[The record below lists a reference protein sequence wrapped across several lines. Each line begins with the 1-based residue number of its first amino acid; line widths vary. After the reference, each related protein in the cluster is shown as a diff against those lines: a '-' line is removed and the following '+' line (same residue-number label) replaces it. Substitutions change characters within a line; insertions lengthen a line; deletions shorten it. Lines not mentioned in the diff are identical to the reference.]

1 MRFSEC
7 RRTRPNPRIKKAFR
21 RRARELHPDVN
32 KAADA
37 EDQFKELNEAY
48 DVLSD
53 PNKRAQY
60 DRFGTIPGAAGGGY
74 GGGSGYVDFDDLF
87 GGGFGGMGDIFS
99 SFFGGQGGQGG
110 RPARKEGRDMGVG
123 LRITLEEVA
132 CGVEKEIVYD
142 RLAPCP
148 DCKGTGLGE
157 NGKVVTCPE
166 CGGKGR
172 VVSVQRT
179 FLGDMQT
186 ATTCKKCNGTGSSIE
201 NPCPECEGQ
210 GRVPDRQRVTV
221 KVPAGI
227 RDGQQLRV
235 GGFGEA
241 GIQGAQAGD
250 LIVTCRVQPH
260 EFFERDGDDLH
271 GRANIS
277 FIQAILG
284 AEIENRRHHARRE
297 GAGPYP
303 RGLPKRAGRSRK
315 GLRHAAP
322 EERYPRQY
330 VRPRERRHPR
340 EDYKE
345 AARAA
350 REARGRDGRRG
361 GSSPKPVAKAARR
374 LQLAHLKGKV
384 AKTHV
389 TATFLP

>member
-1 MRFSEC
+1 MAKDLYEILGVSKDASDSE
-7 RRTRPNPRIKKAFR
+7 IKKAFR

-53 PNKRAQY
+53 SNKRAQY

-132 CGVEKEIVYD
+132 RGVEKEIVYD

-271 GRANIS
+271 GRANVS

-284 AEIENRRHHARRE
+284 AEIEIDGIMPDEKVQVRIPAGCQNEQVVRVKGFGMPRLKSDIRGSMYVHVNVVIPEKITKKQRE
-297 GAGPYP
+297 LLEKLADEMGEEV
-303 RGLPKRAGRSRK
+303 
-315 GLRHAAP
+315 AAP
-322 EERYPRQY
+322 RSPLQ
-330 VRPRERRHPR
+330 
-340 EDYKE
+340 KL
-345 AARAA
+345 
-350 REARGRDGRRG
+350 RD
-361 GSSPKPVAKAARR
+361 A
-374 LQLAHLKGKV
+374 
-384 AKTHV
+384 
-389 TATFLP
+389 FN

>member
-1 MRFSEC
+1 MAKDLYEILGVSKDASDSE
-7 RRTRPNPRIKKAFR
+7 IKKAFR

-132 CGVEKEIVYD
+132 RGVEKEIVYD

-284 AEIENRRHHARRE
+284 AEIEIDGIMPDEKVQVRIPAGCQNEQVVRVKGFGMPRLKSDIRGSMYVHVNIVIPEKITKKQRE
-297 GAGPYP
+297 LLEKLADEM
-303 RGLPKRAGRSRK
+303 REEV
-315 GLRHAAP
+315 AAP
-322 EERYPRQY
+322 RSPLQ
-330 VRPRERRHPR
+330 
-340 EDYKE
+340 KL
-345 AARAA
+345 
-350 REARGRDGRRG
+350 RD
-361 GSSPKPVAKAARR
+361 A
-374 LQLAHLKGKV
+374 
-384 AKTHV
+384 
-389 TATFLP
+389 FN

>member
-1 MRFSEC
+1 MAKDLYESLGVSKDASDSE
-7 RRTRPNPRIKKAFR
+7 IKKAFR

-132 CGVEKEIVYD
+132 RGVEKEIVYD

-284 AEIENRRHHARRE
+284 AEIEIDGIMPDEKVQVRIPAGCQNEQVVRVKGFGMPRLKSDIRGSMYVHVNVVIPEKITKKQRE
-297 GAGPYP
+297 LLEKLADEMGEEV
-303 RGLPKRAGRSRK
+303 
-315 GLRHAAP
+315 AAP
-322 EERYPRQY
+322 RSPLQ
-330 VRPRERRHPR
+330 
-340 EDYKE
+340 KL
-345 AARAA
+345 
-350 REARGRDGRRG
+350 RD
-361 GSSPKPVAKAARR
+361 A
-374 LQLAHLKGKV
+374 
-384 AKTHV
+384 
-389 TATFLP
+389 FN

>member
-1 MRFSEC
+1 MAKDLYEILGVSKDASDSE
-7 RRTRPNPRIKKAFR
+7 IKKAFR

-157 NGKVVTCPE
+157 NGKIVTCPE

-284 AEIENRRHHARRE
+284 AEIEIDGIMPDEKVQVRIPAGCQNEQVVRVKGFGMPRLKSNIRGSMYVHVNVVIPEKITKKQRE
-297 GAGPYP
+297 LLEKLADEMGEEV
-303 RGLPKRAGRSRK
+303 
-315 GLRHAAP
+315 AAP
-322 EERYPRQY
+322 RSPLQ
-330 VRPRERRHPR
+330 
-340 EDYKE
+340 KL
-345 AARAA
+345 
-350 REARGRDGRRG
+350 RD
-361 GSSPKPVAKAARR
+361 A
-374 LQLAHLKGKV
+374 
-384 AKTHV
+384 
-389 TATFLP
+389 FN

>member
-1 MRFSEC
+1 MAKDLYEILGVSKDASDSE
-7 RRTRPNPRIKKAFR
+7 IKKAFR

-37 EDQFKELNEAY
+37 EDQFKELNKAY

-132 CGVEKEIVYD
+132 RGVEKEIVYD

-284 AEIENRRHHARRE
+284 AEIEIDGIMPDEKVQVRIPAGCQNEQVVRVKGFGMPRLKSDIRGSMYVHVNVVIPEKITKKQRE
-297 GAGPYP
+297 LLEKLADEMGEEV
-303 RGLPKRAGRSRK
+303 
-315 GLRHAAP
+315 AAP
-322 EERYPRQY
+322 RSPLQ
-330 VRPRERRHPR
+330 
-340 EDYKE
+340 KL
-345 AARAA
+345 
-350 REARGRDGRRG
+350 RD
-361 GSSPKPVAKAARR
+361 A
-374 LQLAHLKGKV
+374 
-384 AKTHV
+384 
-389 TATFLP
+389 FN

>member
-1 MRFSEC
+1 MAKDLYEILGVSKDASESE
-7 RRTRPNPRIKKAFR
+7 IKKAFR

-132 CGVEKEIVYD
+132 RGVEKEIVYD

-148 DCKGTGLGE
+148 DCKWTGLGE

-271 GRANIS
+271 GRANVS

-284 AEIENRRHHARRE
+284 AEIEIDGIMPDEKVQVRIPAGCQNEQVVRVKGFGMPRLKSDIRGSMYVHVNVVIPEKITKKQRE
-297 GAGPYP
+297 LLEKLADEMGEEV
-303 RGLPKRAGRSRK
+303 
-315 GLRHAAP
+315 AAP
-322 EERYPRQY
+322 RSPLQ
-330 VRPRERRHPR
+330 
-340 EDYKE
+340 KL
-345 AARAA
+345 
-350 REARGRDGRRG
+350 RD
-361 GSSPKPVAKAARR
+361 A
-374 LQLAHLKGKV
+374 
-384 AKTHV
+384 
-389 TATFLP
+389 FN

>member
-1 MRFSEC
+1 MAKDLYEILGVSKDASDAE
-7 RRTRPNPRIKKAFR
+7 IKKAFR

-32 KAADA
+32 KAPDA

-60 DRFGTIPGAAGGGY
+60 DRFGTIPGAAGGAGA
-74 GGGSGYVDFDDLF
+74 GGYVDFDDLF

-110 RPARKEGRDMGVG
+110 RPTRKEGRDMGVG

-148 DCKGTGLGE
+148 DCKGTGMGE

-186 ATTCKKCNGTGSSIE
+186 ATTCKKCGGTGQSIE

-271 GRANIS
+271 ARANVS

-284 AEIENRRHHARRE
+284 AEIEIDGIMPDEKVSVRIP
-297 GAGPYP
+297 AGCQNEQVVRAKGFGMP
-303 RGLPKRAGRSRK
+303 RLKS
-315 GLRHAAP
+315 
-322 EERYPRQY
+322 
-330 VRPRERRHPR
+330 
-340 EDYKE
+340 
-345 AARAA
+345 
-350 REARGRDGRRG
+350 EARGNIYVHVNVLIPEKVSKKERELLEKLASEMGEEVSAPRSPLQKLRD
-361 GSSPKPVAKAARR
+361 A
-374 LQLAHLKGKV
+374 
-384 AKTHV
+384 
-389 TATFLP
+389 FN

>member
-1 MRFSEC
+1 MAKDLYEILGVSKDASDSE
-7 RRTRPNPRIKKAFR
+7 IKKAFR

-132 CGVEKEIVYD
+132 RGVEKEIVYD

-172 VVSVQRT
+172 VISVQRT

-284 AEIENRRHHARRE
+284 AEIEIDGIMPDEKVQVRIPAGCQNEQVVRVKGFGMPRLKSDIRGSMYVHVNVVIPEKITKKQRE
-297 GAGPYP
+297 LLEKLADEMGEEV
-303 RGLPKRAGRSRK
+303 
-315 GLRHAAP
+315 AAP
-322 EERYPRQY
+322 RSPLQ
-330 VRPRERRHPR
+330 
-340 EDYKE
+340 KL
-345 AARAA
+345 
-350 REARGRDGRRG
+350 RD
-361 GSSPKPVAKAARR
+361 A
-374 LQLAHLKGKV
+374 
-384 AKTHV
+384 
-389 TATFLP
+389 FN

>member
-1 MRFSEC
+1 MAKDLYEILGVSKDASDSE
-7 RRTRPNPRIKKAFR
+7 IKKAFR

-32 KAADA
+32 KAADS

-132 CGVEKEIVYD
+132 RGVEKEIVYD

-271 GRANIS
+271 ARANVS

-284 AEIENRRHHARRE
+284 AEIEIDGIMPDEKVQVRIPAGCQNEQVVRVKGFGMPRLKSDIRGSMYVHVNVVIPEKITKKQRE
-297 GAGPYP
+297 LLEKLAHEMGEEV
-303 RGLPKRAGRSRK
+303 
-315 GLRHAAP
+315 AAP
-322 EERYPRQY
+322 RSPLQ
-330 VRPRERRHPR
+330 
-340 EDYKE
+340 KL
-345 AARAA
+345 
-350 REARGRDGRRG
+350 RD
-361 GSSPKPVAKAARR
+361 A
-374 LQLAHLKGKV
+374 
-384 AKTHV
+384 
-389 TATFLP
+389 FN

>member
-1 MRFSEC
+1 MAKDLYEILGVSKDASDSE
-7 RRTRPNPRIKKAFR
+7 IKKAFR

-53 PNKRAQY
+53 SNKRAQY

-132 CGVEKEIVYD
+132 RGVEKEIVYD

-284 AEIENRRHHARRE
+284 AEIEIDGIMPDEKVQVRIPAGCQNEQVVRVKGFGMPRLKSDIRGSMYVHVNVVIPEKITKKQRE
-297 GAGPYP
+297 LLEKLADEMGEEV
-303 RGLPKRAGRSRK
+303 
-315 GLRHAAP
+315 AAP
-322 EERYPRQY
+322 RSPLQ
-330 VRPRERRHPR
+330 
-340 EDYKE
+340 KL
-345 AARAA
+345 
-350 REARGRDGRRG
+350 RD
-361 GSSPKPVAKAARR
+361 A
-374 LQLAHLKGKV
+374 
-384 AKTHV
+384 
-389 TATFLP
+389 FN

>member
-1 MRFSEC
+1 MAKDLYEILGVSKDASESE
-7 RRTRPNPRIKKAFR
+7 IKKAFR

-48 DVLSD
+48 DVLAD

-132 CGVEKEIVYD
+132 RGVEKEIVYD

-284 AEIENRRHHARRE
+284 AEIEIDGIMPDEKVQVRIPAGCQNEQVVRVKGFGMPRLKSDIRGSMYVHVNVVIPEKITKKQRE
-297 GAGPYP
+297 LLEKLADEMGEEV
-303 RGLPKRAGRSRK
+303 
-315 GLRHAAP
+315 AAP
-322 EERYPRQY
+322 RSPLQ
-330 VRPRERRHPR
+330 
-340 EDYKE
+340 KL
-345 AARAA
+345 
-350 REARGRDGRRG
+350 RD
-361 GSSPKPVAKAARR
+361 A
-374 LQLAHLKGKV
+374 
-384 AKTHV
+384 
-389 TATFLP
+389 FN

>member
-1 MRFSEC
+1 MAKDLYEILGVSKDASDAE
-7 RRTRPNPRIKKAFR
+7 IKKAFR

-132 CGVEKEIVYD
+132 RGVEKEIVYD

-271 GRANIS
+271 GRANVS

-284 AEIENRRHHARRE
+284 AEIEIDGIMPDEKVQVRIPAGCQNEQVVRVKGFGMPRLKNDIRGNMYVHVNVVIPEKITKKQRE
-297 GAGPYP
+297 LLEKLADEMGEEV
-303 RGLPKRAGRSRK
+303 
-315 GLRHAAP
+315 AAP
-322 EERYPRQY
+322 RSPLQ
-330 VRPRERRHPR
+330 
-340 EDYKE
+340 KL
-345 AARAA
+345 
-350 REARGRDGRRG
+350 RD
-361 GSSPKPVAKAARR
+361 A
-374 LQLAHLKGKV
+374 
-384 AKTHV
+384 
-389 TATFLP
+389 FN

>member
-1 MRFSEC
+1 MAKDLYEILGVSKDASESE
-7 RRTRPNPRIKKAFR
+7 IKKAFR

-132 CGVEKEIVYD
+132 RGVEKEIVYD

-284 AEIENRRHHARRE
+284 AEIEIDGIMPDEKVQVRIPAGCQNEQVVRVKGFGMPRLKSDIRGSMYVHVNVVIPEKITKKQRE
-297 GAGPYP
+297 LLEKLADEMGEEV
-303 RGLPKRAGRSRK
+303 
-315 GLRHAAP
+315 AAP
-322 EERYPRQY
+322 RSPLQ
-330 VRPRERRHPR
+330 
-340 EDYKE
+340 KL
-345 AARAA
+345 
-350 REARGRDGRRG
+350 RD
-361 GSSPKPVAKAARR
+361 A
-374 LQLAHLKGKV
+374 
-384 AKTHV
+384 
-389 TATFLP
+389 FN

>member
-1 MRFSEC
+1 MAKDLYEILGVSKDASDAE
-7 RRTRPNPRIKKAFR
+7 IKKAFR

-123 LRITLEEVA
+123 LRITLDEVA
-132 CGVEKEIVYD
+132 RGVEKEIVYD

-271 GRANIS
+271 GRANVS

-284 AEIENRRHHARRE
+284 AEIEIDGIMPDEKVQVRIPAGCQNEQVVRVKGFGMPRLKSDIRGNMYVHVNVVIPEKITKKQRE
-297 GAGPYP
+297 LLEKLADEMGEEV
-303 RGLPKRAGRSRK
+303 
-315 GLRHAAP
+315 AAP
-322 EERYPRQY
+322 RSPLQ
-330 VRPRERRHPR
+330 
-340 EDYKE
+340 KL
-345 AARAA
+345 
-350 REARGRDGRRG
+350 RD
-361 GSSPKPVAKAARR
+361 A
-374 LQLAHLKGKV
+374 
-384 AKTHV
+384 
-389 TATFLP
+389 FN

>member
-1 MRFSEC
+1 MAKDLYEILGVSKDASESE
-7 RRTRPNPRIKKAFR
+7 IKKAFR

-132 CGVEKEIVYD
+132 RGVEKEIVYD

-235 GGFGEA
+235 AASAKQAFRA
-241 GIQGAQAGD
+241 HRRATSLSLAACNRTSSSNATATICTGARMYPSSRRSLVPKSRSTASCP
-250 LIVTCRVQPH
+250 TRRCRSV
-260 EFFERDGDDLH
+260 
-271 GRANIS
+271 S
-277 FIQAILG
+277 
-284 AEIENRRHHARRE
+284 
-297 GAGPYP
+297 P
-303 RGLPKRAGRSRK
+303 R
-315 GLRHAAP
+315 
-322 EERYPRQY
+322 
-330 VRPRERRHPR
+330 
-340 EDYKE
+340 
-345 AARAA
+345 
-350 REARGRDGRRG
+350 
-361 GSSPKPVAKAARR
+361 
-374 LQLAHLKGKV
+374 V
-384 AKTHV
+384 AKTSRSF
-389 TATFLP
+389 A

>member
-1 MRFSEC
+1 MAKDLYEILGVSKDASDSE
-7 RRTRPNPRIKKAFR
+7 IKKAFR

-132 CGVEKEIVYD
+132 RGVEKEIVYD

-210 GRVPDRQRVTV
+210 GRVPERQRVTV

-227 RDGQQLRV
+227 RDGHQLRV

-271 GRANIS
+271 GRANVS

-284 AEIENRRHHARRE
+284 AEIEIDGIMPDEKVQVRIPAGCQNEQVVRVKGFGMPRLKSDIRGSMYVHVNVVIPEKITKKQRE
-297 GAGPYP
+297 LLEKLADEMGEEV
-303 RGLPKRAGRSRK
+303 
-315 GLRHAAP
+315 AAP
-322 EERYPRQY
+322 RSPLQ
-330 VRPRERRHPR
+330 
-340 EDYKE
+340 KL
-345 AARAA
+345 
-350 REARGRDGRRG
+350 RD
-361 GSSPKPVAKAARR
+361 A
-374 LQLAHLKGKV
+374 
-384 AKTHV
+384 
-389 TATFLP
+389 FN

>member
-1 MRFSEC
+1 MAKDLYEILGVSKDASDAE
-7 RRTRPNPRIKKAFR
+7 IKKAFR

-132 CGVEKEIVYD
+132 RGVEKEIVYD

-271 GRANIS
+271 GRANVS

-284 AEIENRRHHARRE
+284 AEIGIDGIMPDEKVQVRIPAGCQNEQVVRVKGFGMPRLKSDIRGNMYVHVNVVIPEKITKKQRE
-297 GAGPYP
+297 LLEKLADEMGEEV
-303 RGLPKRAGRSRK
+303 
-315 GLRHAAP
+315 AAP
-322 EERYPRQY
+322 RSPLQ
-330 VRPRERRHPR
+330 
-340 EDYKE
+340 KL
-345 AARAA
+345 
-350 REARGRDGRRG
+350 RD
-361 GSSPKPVAKAARR
+361 A
-374 LQLAHLKGKV
+374 
-384 AKTHV
+384 
-389 TATFLP
+389 FN

>member
-1 MRFSEC
+1 MAKDLYEILGVSKYASESE
-7 RRTRPNPRIKKAFR
+7 IKKAFR

-132 CGVEKEIVYD
+132 RGVEKEIVYD

-271 GRANIS
+271 GRANVS

-284 AEIENRRHHARRE
+284 AEIEIDGIMPDEKVQVRIPAGCQNEQVVRVKGFGMPRLKSDIRGSMYVHVNVVIPEKITKKQRE
-297 GAGPYP
+297 LLEKLADEMGEEV
-303 RGLPKRAGRSRK
+303 
-315 GLRHAAP
+315 AAP
-322 EERYPRQY
+322 R
-330 VRPRERRHPR
+330 
-340 EDYKE
+340 
-345 AARAA
+345 
-350 REARGRDGRRG
+350 
-361 GSSPKPVAKAARR
+361 SP
-374 LQLAHLKGKV
+374 LQKLHDA
-384 AKTHV
+384 
-389 TATFLP
+389 FN

>member
-1 MRFSEC
+1 MAKDLYEILGVSKDASDSE
-7 RRTRPNPRIKKAFR
+7 IKKAFR

-74 GGGSGYVDFDDLF
+74 GGGSSYVDFDDLF

-132 CGVEKEIVYD
+132 RGVEKEIVYD

-221 KVPAGI
+221 EVPVGI
-227 RDGQQLRV
+227 RDAQQLRLT
-235 GGFGEA
+235 GFGEA
-241 GIQGAQAGD
+241 GLRGARSGD
-250 LIVTCRVQPH
+250 LIVTCRIQPH

-271 GRANIS
+271 CRANVSIV
-277 FIQAILG
+277 QATLG
-284 AEIENRRHHARRE
+284 AEIEVDGIFE
-297 GAGPYP
+297 GEKVKVRIPEGLQNDQIVRVKGFGMP
-303 RGLPKRAGRSRK
+303 RFRS
-315 GLRHAAP
+315 
-322 EERYPRQY
+322 
-330 VRPRERRHPR
+330 
-340 EDYKE
+340 D
-345 AARAA
+345 
-350 REARGRDGRRG
+350 ARGDMYVHVTVVV
-361 GSSPKPVAKAARR
+361 PKKVTKKQRE
-374 LQLAHLKGKV
+374 LLEQLAHELGEDVSEARTPLQKLRDK
-384 AKTHV
+384 
-389 TATFLP
+389 FN

>member
-1 MRFSEC
+1 MAKDLYEILGVSKDASESE
-7 RRTRPNPRIKKAFR
+7 IKKAFR

-87 GGGFGGMGDIFS
+87 GGGFGGMDDIFS

-132 CGVEKEIVYD
+132 RGVEKEIVYD

-260 EFFERDGDDLH
+260 DFFERDGDDLH

-284 AEIENRRHHARRE
+284 AEIEIDGIMPDEKVQVRIPAGCQNEQVVRVKGFGMPRLKSDIRGSMYVHVNVVIPEKITKKQRE
-297 GAGPYP
+297 LLEKLADEMGEEV
-303 RGLPKRAGRSRK
+303 
-315 GLRHAAP
+315 AAP
-322 EERYPRQY
+322 RSPLQ
-330 VRPRERRHPR
+330 
-340 EDYKE
+340 KL
-345 AARAA
+345 
-350 REARGRDGRRG
+350 RD
-361 GSSPKPVAKAARR
+361 A
-374 LQLAHLKGKV
+374 
-384 AKTHV
+384 
-389 TATFLP
+389 FN

>member
-1 MRFSEC
+1 MPKDLYEILGVSKDASDAE
-7 RRTRPNPRIKKAFR
+7 IKKAFR

-132 CGVEKEIVYD
+132 RGVEKEIVYD

-271 GRANIS
+271 GRANVS

-284 AEIENRRHHARRE
+284 AEIEIDGIMPDEKVQVRIPAGCQNEQVVRVKGFGMPRLKSDVRGNMYVHVNVVIPEKITKKQRE
-297 GAGPYP
+297 LLEKLADEMGEEV
-303 RGLPKRAGRSRK
+303 
-315 GLRHAAP
+315 AAP
-322 EERYPRQY
+322 RSPLQ
-330 VRPRERRHPR
+330 
-340 EDYKE
+340 KL
-345 AARAA
+345 
-350 REARGRDGRRG
+350 RD
-361 GSSPKPVAKAARR
+361 A
-374 LQLAHLKGKV
+374 
-384 AKTHV
+384 
-389 TATFLP
+389 FN

>member
-1 MRFSEC
+1 MAKDLYEILGVSKDASESE
-7 RRTRPNPRIKKAFR
+7 IKKAFR

-132 CGVEKEIVYD
+132 RGVEKEIVYD

-284 AEIENRRHHARRE
+284 AEIEIDGIMPDEKVQVRIPAGCQNEQVVRVKGFGIPRLKSDIRGSMYVHVNVVIPEKITKKQRE
-297 GAGPYP
+297 LLEKLADEMGEEV
-303 RGLPKRAGRSRK
+303 
-315 GLRHAAP
+315 AAP
-322 EERYPRQY
+322 RSPLQ
-330 VRPRERRHPR
+330 
-340 EDYKE
+340 KL
-345 AARAA
+345 
-350 REARGRDGRRG
+350 RD
-361 GSSPKPVAKAARR
+361 A
-374 LQLAHLKGKV
+374 
-384 AKTHV
+384 
-389 TATFLP
+389 FN

>member
-1 MRFSEC
+1 MAKDLYEILGVSKDASESE
-7 RRTRPNPRIKKAFR
+7 IKKAFR

-132 CGVEKEIVYD
+132 RGVEKEIVYD

-157 NGKVVTCPE
+157 NGKIVTCPE

-284 AEIENRRHHARRE
+284 AEIEIDGIMPDEKVQVRIPAGCQNEQVVRVKGFGMPRLKSDIRGSMYVHVNVVIPEKITKKQRE
-297 GAGPYP
+297 LLEKLADEMGEEV
-303 RGLPKRAGRSRK
+303 
-315 GLRHAAP
+315 AAP
-322 EERYPRQY
+322 RSPLQ
-330 VRPRERRHPR
+330 
-340 EDYKE
+340 KL
-345 AARAA
+345 
-350 REARGRDGRRG
+350 RD
-361 GSSPKPVAKAARR
+361 A
-374 LQLAHLKGKV
+374 
-384 AKTHV
+384 
-389 TATFLP
+389 FN